1 MGESLIQYL
10 LTYNLYD
17 YGSNYEVPIIYIIGD
32 PDWHNR
38 IVAEEYFNDVNA
50 PYKQFIIIEDAGHV
64 TMLDQPESFY
74 SELSSALNSALF

>member
-32 PDWHNR
+32 QDWHNR

-50 PYKQFIIIEDAGHV
+50 PYKRRNRDIRRTNSIILVEVIRWRIFII
-64 TMLDQPESFY
+64 
-74 SELSSALNSALF
+74 

>member
-1 MGESLIQYL
+1 
-10 LTYNLYD
+10 
-17 YGSNYEVPIIYIIGD
+17 
-32 PDWHNR
+32 
-38 IVAEEYFNDVNA
+38 VAEEYFNDVNA